1 MDEDLV
7 YDLYLL
13 PRQVA
18 EYHGIYDAW
27 LILNGKVV
35 ILTALQFSKR
45 HSAMMRQV
53 SNRQVRI
60 MCVQNIFCVCFR
72 TYISFVAPS
81 RLDYLDGR
89 QRQK

>member
-53 SNRQVRI
+53 SNRQ
-60 MCVQNIFCVCFR
+60 
-72 TYISFVAPS
+72 AGLS
-81 RLDYLDGR
+81 RWQAATEIESVTTMKGHTTC
-89 QRQK
+89 QHG